1 MTTTHATLTI
11 KELGPRDERSLER
24 LAALEGRRVPAGRL
38 MGVEVEGRLLAAI
51 SLGDGETVADPFS
64 RTDELVALLELRA
77 GQLELRQPRRRAR
90 LLLRNAPAPAAR
102 LVGLHPRAS

>member
-1 MTTTHATLTI
+1 MSTAKATLTI
-11 KELGPRDERSLER
+11 RELGARDERSLER
-24 LAALEGRRVPAGRL
+24 LAALEGRRVPAGPL
-38 MGVEVEGRLLAAI
+38 MGAEVEGRLLAAI

-77 GQLELRQPRRRAR
+77 GQLRQRRPRRRGR
-90 LLLRNAPAPAAR
+90 LLRRSAPAPAAR